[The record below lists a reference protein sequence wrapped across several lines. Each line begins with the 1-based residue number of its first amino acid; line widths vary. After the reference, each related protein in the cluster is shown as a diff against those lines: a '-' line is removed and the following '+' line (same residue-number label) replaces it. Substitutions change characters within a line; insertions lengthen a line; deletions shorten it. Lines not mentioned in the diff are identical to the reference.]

1 VSSLGERFVDVI
13 ARRPSGRLG
22 RRTYGD
28 APKAHEASFRAVMEW
43 LGPITGEEC
52 LEIGFGGVLVERA
65 LAAGA
70 TRVAGIDHS
79 PDLVKVAR
87 QRNEAAVASGQADP
101 RLGDAGSLPWPEHSF
116 DAAFSSNVFFF
127 IEEPERVL
135 GELYRVLHPGGRL
148 VIATMVAQ
156 LPTPSLR
163 RWWLYGPMGRALRVY
178 TEAEMAAMYE
188 KAGFRNVRIESTGD
202 SENGLYQMSRGFRPT
217 P

>member
-1 VSSLGERFVDVI
+1 
-13 ARRPSGRLG
+13 
-22 RRTYGD
+22 
-28 APKAHEASFRAVMEW
+28 M
-43 LGPITGEEC
+43 
-52 LEIGFGGVLVERA
+52 
-65 LAAGA
+65 
-70 TRVAGIDHS
+70 
-79 PDLVKVAR
+79 VKVAR
-87 QRNEAAVASGQADP
+87 QRNEAAVASGQADL

-148 VIATMVAQ
+148 VIATMGAQ